1 MSAIIGNNSSQLGSI
16 TFGLTFTSSDL
27 SDILNNISNNI
38 GIVQQTAINNTNV
51 SSMLY
56 DSSLLSQMTFE
67 NQLSLTKYRNGIVTN
82 YYQPYDLIF
91 SSFQRNNYNY
101 SDYDIYEKIS
111 FLNLLNY
118 INNKSLLN
126 GFDLNNKIH
135 KNLQEKV
142 LDNNIL
148 EKNLAFNY
156 IDSIYHYDFGS
167 MFNILSN
174 DQTIKQLDKF
184 IARDSSNLSLNNWIG
199 DIEDTLNFVNKNN
212 PNKDI
217 CFNEIIKFCVNG
229 LAPPYYF
236 DIDIHDA
243 AEDNFIHM
251 DLSKTINNKE
261 LNMINFGGIEY
272 EQNFCLINDIINK
285 KHPSSNNVIFYYY
298 IQDNFDDLLEL
309 FNSDLSGNSQ
319 NIYYPDYFND
329 RNLKTFIQESSL
341 NKYNYGNI
349 MFMIDSSY
357 NDIDNIDDHN
367 NILDHL
373 NLDYVLIPDFKD
385 ISNQS
390 NSVNLLDL
398 MDFSTKNYQDL
409 SNTNSLILLPMPK
422 QEDISGDNLFRDSLF
437 NYNKLIDNFY
447 LDNSQ
452 SIYSVIVSTNNTDLV
467 NILCQDSSF
476 STTYS
481 NPDLYMTYYDIP
493 NICKDSQDMSNDLL
507 FTKELS
513 SRQGKTYLYY
523 PFYFDN
529 TSNFLNK
536 VKNFNSDNDLMKDL
550 PSEYNINTIQ
560 MPFYK
565 GFIQIILLY
574 LFIHLFSKS
583 YIYPTSYT
591 NKNFYDFYKSLLG
604 SNDFYDNSQNQ
615 NVFNELS
622 VINSLFNLNNYVDID
637 EDTDIFNGN
646 PDISSLNNNINI
658 TSSDIN
664 FNNILLAIA
673 SKHIKLDDISSNN
686 KRSYYT
692 LYDLSNIK
700 VNNITSFINNNID
713 HNQYIINNTDISFSY
728 LEDEFRYY
736 LLNNWQHY
744 YPDISNY
751 L

>member
-1 MSAIIGNNSSQLGSI
+1 MSFQIGNNSGQSGSI
-16 TFGLTFTSSDL
+16 TFGLDIPSNYL
-27 SDILNNISNNI
+27 SDILNNINI
-38 GIVQQTAINNTNV
+38 IQQTRINNTNV

-67 NQLSLTKYRNGIVTN
+67 NKVSLSKYRNGIVTN
-82 YYQPYDLIF
+82 YYQPYDFIF

-126 GFDLNNKIH
+126 AFDLNNKIH

-142 LDNNIL
+142 LDNNII

-174 DQTIKQLDKF
+174 DETIKQLDKF

-217 CFNEIIKFCVNG
+217 SFNEIIKFCVNG

-236 DIDIHDA
+236 DIDIHDD

-272 EQNFCLINDIINK
+272 EQNFSLINDIINK
-285 KHPSSNNVIFYYY
+285 KNISSNNVIFYYY

-309 FNSDLSGNSQ
+309 FNSDLSDNSQ

-341 NKYNYGNI
+341 SKYNYGNI

-357 NDIDNIDDHN
+357 NDIDNIDDDN
-367 NILDHL
+367 NILDYL
-373 NLDYVLIPDFKD
+373 NLHHVLIPDFKD

-409 SNTNSLILLPMPK
+409 SNTNSIILLPMPK
-422 QEDISGDNLFRDSLF
+422 QEDISGDNFFRDSLF

-447 LDNSQ
+447 LDNSL

-481 NPDLYMTYYDIP
+481 NLDLYMTYYDIP

-523 PFYFDN
+523 PFYFD
-529 TSNFLNK
+529 SSSHFLNK
-536 VKNFNSDNDLMKDL
+536 VKNFNSDNGLMKDL
-550 PSEYNINTIQ
+550 PSEYNINSIQ
-560 MPFYK
+560 IPFYK
-565 GFIQIILLY
+565 GFVQIILLY

-583 YIYPTSYT
+583 YINPTSYT

-615 NVFNELS
+615 NVFDELS
-622 VINSLFNLNNYVDID
+622 IINSLFNLNNYVEID

-646 PDISSLNNNINI
+646 PNISSLNNNINI

-686 KRSYYT
+686 KHSYYT

-700 VNNITSFINNNID
+700 VNNITSFVNNNID

-744 YPDISNY
+744 YPNNYNY